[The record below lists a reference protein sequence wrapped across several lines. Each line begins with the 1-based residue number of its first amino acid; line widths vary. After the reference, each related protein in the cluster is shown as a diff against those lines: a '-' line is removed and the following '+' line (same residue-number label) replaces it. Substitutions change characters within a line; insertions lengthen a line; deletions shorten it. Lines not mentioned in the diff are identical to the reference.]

1 MTPER
6 WQEVKAALHQ
16 ALDLDAPA
24 RTTYLERLA
33 VDDPLLRIE
42 VESLLAAHAD
52 AGTSFLSTPVPALLY
67 AELPH
72 NSLAGRRLGN
82 YQLIEE
88 IGAGGMGEVYRAV
101 RADDEYRQEVAIKIV
116 RTGLDPRLVS
126 RRLRTERQILAGL
139 EHPNIAR
146 LLDGGSTDEGVPY
159 IVMELI
165 VGVPITQFCDEQA
178 LNTNARLNLFML
190 VCAAVEYAHQHMIVH
205 RDLKPSNI
213 LVTAAGVPKLLDFGI
228 AKLLQTGAAA
238 ESADATV
245 NAVPLL
251 TPNYA
256 SPEQLRGE
264 SVTAASD
271 VYSLGVVLYELL
283 TGSRRGPGRSNG
295 AQDSKEASGA
305 VPHRLPKERERA
317 LRGDLDTI
325 LRMALHP
332 QIERRYASVERFAE
346 DIRRHLQHLPVTAR
360 RDTLSY
366 RVSTF
371 VTRHTL
377 GVAVV
382 AVAALALLGGI
393 LIATAEARIARE
405 QRARAEQRFD
415 DVRKL
420 ANSLIFDI
428 HDAIRDLPGA
438 GRSRRLLIETA
449 LHYLDSLSQEAT
461 GDVALQRELAVG
473 YERLGDLQGQPLEA
487 SEGDYAGARQSY
499 QRALELR
506 LAGIQNDPHNAAAR
520 SDIVASANHL
530 GDLLW
535 LSGDGERALAYLKQA
550 LTGAEALVAT
560 EPGRRAYQLL
570 LANARTN
577 YSYKLYKIRNNP
589 AQALPYM
596 REGLAGLRAALNAA
610 PADQPCARALSLAYT
625 RAAEMLGVTTAT
637 YGDALAMN
645 QNAQRL
651 LHSLR
656 TANPNSTDYAHLE
669 GFADHD
675 IAAMLMKM
683 NRLADA
689 QQAENDAAGVFQGL
703 VAADPGVAE
712 YHVDLALARA
722 GMAHIL
728 ERQHQPGQA
737 AALLQVSFRESP
749 PLTRGASTNS
759 YFEYATATREE
770 LLGEAYRELATDPQR
785 SRIQHQQDWLN
796 ARDWYQK
803 SLGMFQ
809 ALSAGSAEALAE
821 SRQIADLLSQC
832 DRGLAAAG
840 VTSTTASLP
849 ARSGPP

>member
-6 WQEVKAALHQ
+6 WQEVKAALHA
-16 ALDLDAPA
+16 ALDLDVTA
-24 RTTYLERLA
+24 RSRLLEQLG
-33 VDDPLLRIE
+33 VTDPLLRVE
-42 VESLLAAHAD
+42 VESLLAAHHG
-52 AGTSFLSTPVPALLY
+52 AGTNFLSVPAPALLY
-67 AELPH
+67 DDLPH

-101 RADDEYRQEVAIKIV
+101 RADDEYRQEAAIKLV
-116 RTGLDPRLVS
+116 RSGLDPRLVS

-139 EHPNIAR
+139 DHPNIAR

-165 VGVPITQFCDEQA
+165 AGVPITRYGDEQH
-178 LNTNARLNLFML
+178 LDMNARLKLFVL
-190 VCAAVEYAHQHMIVH
+190 VCSAVEYAHQHMIVH

-213 LVTAAGVPKLLDFGI
+213 LVTAAGIPKLLDFGI
-228 AKLLQTGAAA
+228 AKLLQAGVEADAP
-238 ESADATV
+238 DATV
-245 NAVPLL
+245 NATRLL

-264 SVTAASD
+264 TVTAASD
-271 VYSLGVVLYELL
+271 VYSLGVVLRELL
-283 TGSRRGPGRSNG
+283 TGSRHP
-295 AQDSKEASGA
+295 SGA
-305 VPHRLPKERERA
+305 LPSAPALSIKAQERA
-317 LRGDLDTI
+317 LRGDLSNI

-332 QIERRYASVERFAE
+332 QIERRYATVDRFAE

-360 RDTLSY
+360 RDTLAY

-371 VTRHTL
+371 VARHTL

-382 AVAALALLGGI
+382 AAATLALLGGV
-393 LIATAEARIARE
+393 LIASAEAHIARQ
-405 QRARAEQRFD
+405 QRARAEQRFE

-461 GDVALQRELAVG
+461 GDVALQRELAAG
-473 YERLGDLQGQPLEA
+473 YERLGDLQDQPLEA
-487 SEGDYAGARQSY
+487 SEGDYPGARRSY
-499 QRALELR
+499 QRALDLR
-506 LAGIQNDPHNAAAR
+506 AASIQRDPHNAAAR
-520 SDIVASANHL
+520 RDMVTSANHL

-535 LSGDGERALAYLKQA
+535 ISGDGERALAYLQQS
-550 LTGAEALVAT
+550 LSGAQALVAM
-560 EPGRRAYQLL
+560 EPGNRPDQLL
-570 LANARTN
+570 LANAQTN
-577 YSYKLYKIRNNP
+577 YGYKLYKIRNTP

-596 REGLAGLRAALNAA
+596 RAGLAGLRAALDVV
-610 PADQPCARALSLAYT
+610 PADQPLARALSLAYT
-625 RAAEMLGVTTAT
+625 RAAEMLGVSAAS
-637 YGDALAMN
+637 YGDALTMN

-656 TANPNSTDYAHLE
+656 IANPNSTDFAHLE

-675 IAAMLMKM
+675 IAAMLVKM
-683 NRLADA
+683 SRLDEA
-689 QQAENDAAGVFQGL
+689 QQYQSAAAGVFQNL

-728 ERQHQPGQA
+728 EHQRQPGEA
-737 AALLQVSFRESP
+737 IALLQVSFQESP
-749 PLTRGASTNS
+749 PLSSAALTNS
-759 YFEYATATREE
+759 YFGYATATREE
-770 LLGEAYRELATDPQR
+770 LLGEAYRELATDPR
-785 SRIQHQQDWLN
+785 RGRFQHKQDWLN
-796 ARDWYQK
+796 AREWYQK

-809 ALSAGSAEALAE
+809 ALSAGSAEAAAE
-821 SRQIADLLSQC
+821 SRLITDQLSQC
-832 DRGLAAAG
+832 ARGLAAATD
-840 VTSTTASLP
+840 VEPKPSS
-849 ARSGPP
+849 